1 LLLLLLLLLCFVV
14 LSGALQL
21 GGMRARIPSAI
32 RRYDGAGAAPARR
45 LPGMGLCRR
54 GGAPGES
61 PGMGLSDEGLGP
73 AILYGAGHP
82 RVLNGLGIPVVH
94 MAIGHVV

>member
-1 LLLLLLLLLCFVV
+1 MLLLLLCFVV

-45 LPGMGLCRR
+45 LPGMGVCRR

-61 PGMGLSDEGLGP
+61 PGMCLSDEGLGA
-73 AILYGAGHP
+73 AILYGAGRPP